1 MKKQK
6 LRTATG
12 ELRSPMACYN
22 IYEKAHYNKPCNH
35 ATKFGLKANCP
46 AHRRGALTHGAGYR
60 MAGNRQ
66 HKPLTTSVG
75 SILSLVGDRIH
86 VVARAAM
93 RHGRR
98 GFSIV
103 TTRGKRPDAGNETVK
118 NHYR

>member
-1 MKKQK
+1 MQSCNKVRPEGK
-6 LRTATG
+6 LSGTQEGSTD
-12 ELRSPMACYN
+12 P
-22 IYEKAHYNKPCNH
+22 
-35 ATKFGLKANCP
+35 
-46 AHRRGALTHGAGYR
+46 RRRNR

-75 SILSLVGDRIH
+75 STLSLVGDRIH

-103 TTRGKRPDAGNETVK
+103 TTRDKRPDAGNETVK